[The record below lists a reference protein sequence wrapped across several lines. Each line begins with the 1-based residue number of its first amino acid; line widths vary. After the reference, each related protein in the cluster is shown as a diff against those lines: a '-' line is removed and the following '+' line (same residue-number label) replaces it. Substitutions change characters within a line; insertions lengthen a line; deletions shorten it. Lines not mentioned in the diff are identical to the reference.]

1 MKVVMPT
8 VFPKPGT
15 YSTNKIHV
23 NIMSLTKD
31 AQVYYTLDGSDP
43 TTNSPIFNK
52 ADGLLTLKL
61 DDPSEVATGQGS
73 SSNKSFVIKALAV
86 KDGYQDSEIVEYHY
100 SIKSLPRNSY
110 YYTIL
115 QPKEAG
121 SPAVIRIEDE
131 YQVKMYFVIG
141 SERALLIDAGFNKE
155 NDLKSLLDIMAEGL
169 PYDAAITHAHPD
181 HDAQAQS
188 LIDQGITVY
197 MNDEEMATYN
207 QFGGTLTGFIDF
219 KEGHE
224 FHLGDCRLKSFKIPG
239 HTKGHMVLFDE
250 ENGLL
255 FSSDALGN
263 NRNTLMDT
271 AFPHLGGG
279 VESTMDRTL
288 SVLQNFRH
296 ETKGKIKKIFFGHN
310 DHVLGES
317 YLENFERAVQQAVDF
332 GEKALSPTLRPA
344 AECMGSSKISVVG
357 NYISELDWVG
367 INIETIYSGDYT
379 ADTIDTLSA
388 IFVQN
393 GRLEPK
399 FHPAIEN
406 YTLQVD
412 TNAEAVELAAV
423 STSTKAKSIR
433 INSTKVNSK
442 EFTAISLEQNKE
454 IQIHVIAPNGIDEKC
469 YSIQV
474 VKDQHSDCSKET
486 RQFAETEA

>member
-15 YSTNKIHV
+15 YSTNKVHV
-23 NIMSLTKD
+23 NIMSLTND
-31 AQVYYTLDGSDP
+31 ALVYYTLDGSEP
-43 TTNSPIFNK
+43 TRNSTIFNM

-61 DDPSEVATGQGS
+61 DDPAAVDE
-73 SSNKSFVIKALAV
+73 NKTNQDTSKEKDFVIKAMAV
-86 KDGYQDSEIVEYHY
+86 KEGYQDSDIAIYNF
-100 SIKSLPRNSY
+100 SLKSMSKDRY
-110 YYTIL
+110 FYTIL
-115 QPKEAG
+115 QNKEPG

-155 NDLKSLLDIMAEGL
+155 NDLKGLLDTMAGGL
-169 PYDAAITHAHPD
+169 PYDAVITHAHPD

-207 QFGGTLTGFIDF
+207 QFGGSLSGFIDF
-219 KEGHE
+219 KEGYE
-224 FHLGDCRLKSFKIPG
+224 FYLGDCTLKTYKIPG

-279 VESTMDRTL
+279 VESTMDQLL
-288 SVLQNFRH
+288 SVVQNFRNAA
-296 ETKGKIKKIFFGHN
+296 KGKIHKIFFGHN
-310 DHVLGES
+310 DHILGES
-317 YLENFERAVQQAVDF
+317 YMENFEKAVQKAVDL
-332 GEKALSPTLRPA
+332 GEEALSPTLRPA
-344 AECMGSSKISVVG
+344 AECMNSSKISLVG

-367 INIETIYSGDYT
+367 ININTNFSRNYT
-379 ADTIDTLSA
+379 AENIATLSA
-388 IFVQN
+388 IFVEN

-406 YTLQVD
+406 YTLQLD
-412 TNAEAVELAAV
+412 TDAAVVELSAV
-423 STSTKAKSIR
+423 STSTRIESIR
-433 INSTKVNSK
+433 INSAKVNSK
-442 EFTAISLEQNKE
+442 EFYTINIEQNKE
-454 IQIHVIAPNGIDEKC
+454 IHIQVIAPNGIDEKN
-469 YSIQV
+469 
-474 VKDQHSDCSKET
+474 
-486 RQFAETEA
+486 